1 MNNEKEPN
9 DGTNGNKERQK
20 NDRETGRKFVA
31 KPPRSHQGTPESRP
45 PWTGTTAR
53 MVGGDAAKQY

>member
-1 MNNEKEPN
+1 MTEQKEPN
-9 DGTNGNKERQK
+9 DGTNGNKDRQK
-20 NDRETGRKFVA
+20 DRGITGRKFVA
-31 KPPRSHQGTPESRP
+31 KSPRSHQGTPESRP